1 MICLACFTIVFTACG
16 TLFAFGVFQELY
28 ERLSHQPNNP
38 FTNASPA
45 QIDLIGTL
53 SVAFMTIF
61 APFASAW
68 AKRYSPRVIV
78 ASGGLLF
85 ATSSILAS
93 FSQQLW
99 QFQLT
104 QGLLL
109 GVATCLAYM
118 TAVIVAPTWY
128 STRRGV
134 AMGII
139 LSGTGIGGLVWAPAI
154 HAMSHHIGFRNALR
168 LSGSLSGALIIGGS
182 IVLDWDPTT
191 KARLEAERLRQPSAK
206 LWQVPLIDW
215 RTAKTRKFVLQLL
228 GSSLQSAAYYTPIF
242 FFSTYAR
249 TLGFSSTTGANF
261 IAINNACNAIG
272 KVVIGLIAD
281 RYGRLNTLF
290 AATAISSI
298 SCFVLWLPSNLSLNN
313 ETSRNLF
320 IAYSVLYGFFASAF
334 VSLFPTSLV
343 ELFGPA
349 HFAGVNGA
357 LYMARGLATLVGTPT
372 AGLLIRSSGDGQMP
386 DSYWRT
392 TLMVGSLL
400 GGASVAVLWVTVD
413 AKRAIGRI

>member
-1 MICLACFTIVFTACG
+1 
-16 TLFAFGVFQELY
+16 
-28 ERLSHQPNNP
+28 
-38 FTNASPA
+38 
-45 QIDLIGTL
+45 
-53 SVAFMTIF
+53 MTIF
-61 APFASAW
+61 APFATAW
-68 AKRYSPRVIV
+68 CKRYSPRIIV

-85 ATSSILAS
+85 ALSSILAS

-109 GVATCLAYM
+109 GIATCLAYM
-118 TAVIVAPTWY
+118 TAVTVAPTWY
-128 STRRGV
+128 SSRRGV

-154 HAMSHHIGFRNALR
+154 HAMNNHIGFRNALR
-168 LSGSLSGALIIGGS
+168 LSGSLSGGLIMGGS

-191 KARLEAERLRQPSAK
+191 KARLDAEQLRQAKAK

-215 RTAKTRKFVLQLL
+215 RTAKTHKFALQLL

-249 TLGFSSTTGANF
+249 TLGFSSTAGANF

-272 KVVIGLIAD
+272 KIVIGLIAD

-290 AATAISSI
+290 ATTAISAI
-298 SCFVLWLPSNLSLNN
+298 ACFAFWLPSSLSENN
-313 ETSRNLF
+313 ETSRGLF
-320 IAYSVLYGFFASAF
+320 IAYSILYGIFASAF

-392 TLMVGSLL
+392 TLMVGCLL
-400 GGASVAVLWVTVD
+400 GGASLAVLWVTVD
-413 AKRAIGRI
+413 AKRAIGRM

>member
-1 MICLACFTIVFTACG
+1 M
-16 TLFAFGVFQELY
+16 
-28 ERLSHQPNNP
+28 SHQPNNP

-61 APFASAW
+61 APFATAW

-85 ATSSILAS
+85 AISSILAS
-93 FSQQLW
+93 FSQRLW

-118 TAVIVAPTWY
+118 TAVTVAPTWY

-134 AMGII
+134 AMGTI

-154 HAMSHHIGFRNALR
+154 HAMSNRIGFRNALR

-191 KARLEAERLRQPSAK
+191 KARLEAERVRQPRAT

-272 KVVIGLIAD
+272 KIVIGLIAD

-298 SCFVLWLPSNLSLNN
+298 ACFVLWLPSNLSPNN

-386 DSYWRT
+386 DIYWRT

-400 GGASVAVLWVTVD
+400 GGASVAILWVTVD

>member
-1 MICLACFTIVFTACG
+1 
-16 TLFAFGVFQELY
+16 
-28 ERLSHQPNNP
+28 
-38 FTNASPA
+38 
-45 QIDLIGTL
+45 
-53 SVAFMTIF
+53 
-61 APFASAW
+61 
-68 AKRYSPRVIV
+68 
-78 ASGGLLF
+78 
-85 ATSSILAS
+85 
-93 FSQQLW
+93 
-99 QFQLT
+99 
-104 QGLLL
+104 
-109 GVATCLAYM
+109 
-118 TAVIVAPTWY
+118 
-128 STRRGV
+128 
-134 AMGII
+134 
-139 LSGTGIGGLVWAPAI
+139 
-154 HAMSHHIGFRNALR
+154 
-168 LSGSLSGALIIGGS
+168 
-182 IVLDWDPTT
+182 VLDWDPTT
-191 KARLEAERLRQPSAK
+191 KARLDAERLRQPRAK

-215 RTAKTRKFVLQLL
+215 RTAKTRKFALQLL

-249 TLGFSSTTGANF
+249 TLGFSSTAGANF

-272 KVVIGLIAD
+272 KIVIGLIAD

-290 AATAISSI
+290 ATTAISAI
-298 SCFVLWLPSNLSLNN
+298 ACFAFWLPSSLSENN
-313 ETSRNLF
+313 ETSRGLF
-320 IAYSVLYGFFASAF
+320 IAYSVLYGIFASAF

-392 TLMVGSLL
+392 TLMVGCLL